1 NMAYVLHFYAGTH
14 KQPLRDKANVAL
26 KRGYALFVSE
36 WGTVNANGAGAPDV
50 AETKLWQDYLRDN
63 CLSPANGAVS
73 DRKEGASI
81 FKPDTSGTGPWTEA
95 DLTPSGIIV
104 RDYLLAATTSCG

>member
-1 NMAYVLHFYAGTH
+1 MLHFYAGTH
-14 KQPLRDKANVAL
+14 RQALRDKADIAL

-36 WGTVNANGAGAPDV
+36 WGTVNANGDGAPDIE
-50 AETKLWQDYLRDN
+50 ETRLWQDYMKAN
-63 CLSPANGAVS
+63 CLSQANWAVS

-81 FKPDTSGTGPWTEA
+81 FKPDTSPVPNWTEA

-104 RDYLLAATTSCG
+104 RDYLLAASTTCE